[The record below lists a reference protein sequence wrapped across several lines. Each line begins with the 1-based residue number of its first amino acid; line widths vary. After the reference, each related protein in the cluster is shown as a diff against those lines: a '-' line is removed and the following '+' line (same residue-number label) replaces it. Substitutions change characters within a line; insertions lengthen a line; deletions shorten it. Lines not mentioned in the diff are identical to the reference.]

1 MAGGFHQALKI
12 AGLFV
17 PAIVLIPVAA
27 SSSAPEAT
35 SAAFNV
41 TPLRIELD
49 SQAQFSTFQIRNDSG
64 TRLALQARGFAWSQL
79 DSEDRFAP
87 TADVAISPS
96 IVEIEPGEIQHF
108 KLLRRQVQ
116 AGPAEN
122 VYRLIIDQLPDQ
134 QAPTGGVTATRLR
147 VSIPVFVNRNI
158 AAPARLAW
166 TSDGN
171 AIGVSNAGGRSVKLS
186 KLAITTPDGVVH
198 DLGVKGPRYV
208 LSGASATW
216 ASPASLPCFP
226 AGSFVT
232 GIVDNGPLREP
243 VPQSCG

>member
-1 MAGGFHQALKI
+1 MLTGLHQALKI

-17 PAIVLIPVAA
+17 PAILLFPVAA
-27 SSSAPEAT
+27 SSSAPA
-35 SAAFNV
+35 SFAAAFNV

-64 TRLALQARGFAWSQL
+64 AKLALQARGFAWSQS
-79 DSEDRFAP
+79 DSQDRFAP

-116 AGPAEN
+116 TGLVEN
-122 VYRLIIDQLPDQ
+122 AYRLIIDQLPDQ
-134 QAPTGGVTATRLR
+134 QAPQAGVTATRLR
-147 VSIPVFVNRNI
+147 VSIPVFLNRNL
-158 AAPARLAW
+158 AAPARLGW
-166 TSDGN
+166 SSDGN
-171 AIGVSNAGGRSVKLS
+171 AISLSNAGGRSVKLGR
-186 KLAITTPDGVVH
+186 LAITTPDGAVH
-198 DLGVKGPRYV
+198 DLNAKGPLYV

-216 ASPASLPCFP
+216 VSPASLPCFP

>member
-1 MAGGFHQALKI
+1 MAGGFHQAYKI

-27 SSSAPEAT
+27 SSSAPET
-35 SAAFNV
+35 FSAAFNV

-64 TRLALQARGFAWSQL
+64 ARLALQARGFAWSQIGN
-79 DSEDRFAP
+79 EDRFAP

-96 IVEIEPGEIQHF
+96 IVEIAPGEIQHF
-108 KLLRRQVQ
+108 KLLRRQVRT
-116 AGPAEN
+116 GPAEN
-122 VYRLIIDQLPDQ
+122 AYRLIIDQLPDQ
-134 QAPTGGVTATRLR
+134 QAPAGGATATRLR
-147 VSIPVFVNRNI
+147 VSIPVFVNRNL
-158 AAPARLAW
+158 AAPARLGW
-166 TSDGN
+166 STDGN
-171 AIGVSNAGGRSVKLS
+171 AINLSNAGGRSVKLS
-186 KLAITTPDGVVH
+186 KLAITTPDGAVH
-198 DLGVKGPRYV
+198 DLKVKGPLYV

-216 ASPASLPCFP
+216 TSPAALLCFP